1 MHFGLVLRPA
11 ERSKCPGY
19 DLSEQRSDGIILR
32 NELRPFALVAK
43 PQRMCRGRPI
53 FSAEA
58 AVALEDSARVAQALQ
73 AVIAHLFADL
83 LLDAEQLFGGQVVA
97 AEQVA

>member
-1 MHFGLVLRPA
+1 
-11 ERSKCPGY
+11 
-19 DLSEQRSDGIILR
+19 
-32 NELRPFALVAK
+32 
-43 PQRMCRGRPI
+43 MCRGRPI

-58 AVALEDSARVAQALQ
+58 AVALEDSARLAQALQ